1 MINLFQAIRRLRGV
15 DLTVKL
21 FLRLLALHAFS
32 KSNDRAIAAT
42 DANLFPV
49 LLFNCQNLIFAPL
62 RSNGQ
67 PTIYP
72 ADASRRFCQNQPNR
86 LGDQARCFRS
96 SAGYWVRLQL
106 WSSAHAQRKDQQVK
120 ATISVLPELRAS
132 HAPCSADEAVQRSR
146 RPVHI

>member
-1 MINLFQAIRRLRGV
+1 MRLIFSNSCNCRSLLRYEAFEQVDRPINGEKSLFEHVKGLVRALDDQSISSNQKTSGV
-15 DLTVKL
+15 DLTVQL

-86 LGDQARCFRS
+86 FGDQARCFRS
-96 SAGYWVRLQL
+96 SAGY
-106 WSSAHAQRKDQQVK
+106 
-120 ATISVLPELRAS
+120 
-132 HAPCSADEAVQRSR
+132 
-146 RPVHI
+146 